1 MQNIIFLHKCFF
13 SVFSSTRIKEPPRP
27 HTPCDSFVLIF
38 FTIYILLVK
47 IRTISILQLTG
58 EAREF
63 LGLSRSS
70 PKKGEERSIL
80 ILTPSPKTSTLN
92 LQLIEEEVII
102 PFLLLE
108 KGLTWSRSTLQNHC
122 WEFDSLIPCQ

>member
-1 MQNIIFLHKCFF
+1 MVNWYPCKTIIQKNHSYLFNYILAKKSNKRKVIKKCFF
-13 SVFSSTRIKEPPRP
+13 LVFSSIRIKDSSSP
-27 HTPCDSFVLIF
+27 HPLRFFCFDF

-47 IRTISILQLTG
+47 IRTIFILQLTG

-63 LGLSRSS
+63 LGLSHSS

-92 LQLIEEEVII
+92 LQLIEEDVII
-102 PFLLLE
+102 
-108 KGLTWSRSTLQNHC
+108 TN
-122 WEFDSLIPCQ
+122 

>member
-27 HTPCDSFVLIF
+27 HTPCGSFVLIF

-70 PKKGEERSIL
+70 PKKGEERSIKV
-80 ILTPSPKTSTLN
+80 LTSSPK
-92 LQLIEEEVII
+92 
-102 PFLLLE
+102 PFVGVFYWCRGE
-108 KGLTWSRSTLQNHC
+108 GYYFISINTYY
-122 WEFDSLIPCQ
+122 F

>member
-1 MQNIIFLHKCFF
+1 MVNWYPCKTIIQKNHSYLFNYILAKKSNKRKVIKKCFF
-13 SVFSSTRIKEPPRP
+13 LVFSSTSNKRTAFPR
-27 HTPCDSFVLIF
+27 TPCGSFVLIF

-70 PKKGEERSIL
+70 PKKGEERSIKV
-80 ILTPSPKTSTLN
+80 LTPSPKPLLGVRFSH
-92 LQLIEEEVII
+92 LQ
-102 PFLLLE
+102 PFR
-108 KGLTWSRSTLQNHC
+108 KSKH
-122 WEFDSLIPCQ
+122 

>member
-1 MQNIIFLHKCFF
+1 MQIVTFFNKIRQKCFPF
-13 SVFSSTRIKEPPRP
+13 CFCANIQNKRIAFPR
-27 HTPCDSFVLIF
+27 TPCDSFVLIF

-70 PKKGEERSIL
+70 PKKGEEGSIKV
-80 ILTPSPKTSTLN
+80 LTSSPKTIKLN

-108 KGLTWSRSTLQNHC
+108 KGLT
-122 WEFDSLIPCQ
+122 